1 MYNRRALAIKVA
13 SRYMSAS
20 HGMTLAQFVEGVSKG
35 FHNKVVFKMT
45 GIDKYEGMLRTPD
58 GVLHLEVEPS
68 WRDDFDVHVHNMTHG
83 FKYTL
88 SGLERPEEC
97 VKELH

>member
-1 MYNRRALAIKVA
+1 
-13 SRYMSAS
+13 
-20 HGMTLAQFVEGVSKG
+20 
-35 FHNKVVFKMT
+35 
-45 GIDKYEGMLRTPD
+45 MLRTPD